1 MEELNFGNNY
11 VAAGVLHEGKFTD
24 VCSFTFDKMTNQQI
38 ARKFIQ
44 LFAIGD
50 LHMKLEESL

>member
-1 MEELNFGNNY
+1 MNFGNNY